1 MTELIILLAAA
12 GLAGLAHS
20 AAGFGAALVS
30 MPILT
35 LLFDVNTAAS
45 IVALQGLITSS
56 TVLIQNWRGLDFK
69 EATRLILASLIG
81 IPVGVFISKT
91 VDEELVTGFLGIV
104 LIAYGLYTL
113 LLGSRSTQ
121 KESENKLDNNWQG
134 AGALTAGFLAGILGG
149 AYNTNGPPLIVYG
162 TVKKWPPA
170 RFKSILQS
178 LFLSNGLVVIAVRA
192 ADGAFTADVWKNYF
206 YSIPML
212 LIGLFLG
219 TRLSKRWEPAQFR
232 KLIVIL
238 ILVLGVLLLVA

>member
-1 MTELIILLAAA
+1 MPDLIILLTAA
-12 GLAGLAHS
+12 GLAGFAHS
-20 AAGFGAALVS
+20 SAGFGAALVA

-69 EATRLILASLIG
+69 EATRLILASLVG
-81 IPVGVFISKT
+81 IPVGFYVSKT
-91 VDEELVTGFLGIV
+91 VDEALVTSFLGVV
-104 LIAYGLYTL
+104 LIAYAVYTL
-113 LLGSRSTQ
+113 VVNWRAA
-121 KESENKLDNNWQG
+121 KEDMEERPVSNWQG

-162 TVKKWPPA
+162 AIKKWPPA

-192 ADGAFTADVWKNYF
+192 AGGSFTAEVWKNYF

-212 LIGLFLG
+212 LVGLLLG
-219 TRLSKRWEPAQFR
+219 TRLSKRWAPAQFR
-232 KLIVIL
+232 QLIVML
-238 ILVLGVLLLVA
+238 ILVLGVLLLVT